1 MILQNIK
8 QLKDILKQ
16 IHEPNEYQLTLVN
29 STDKLYWIYEL
40 KGVKMKDLF
49 TFLRN
54 KRPEE
59 NRVDVFINKQFINE
73 RDYVIEYKGND
84 MYLKFKKSN
93 FGYGLDSDD
102 VIKVKG
108 DLIKI

>member
-16 IHEPNEYQLTLVN
+16 INEPNEYQLNLVD
-29 STDKLYWIYEL
+29 STNKLYWIYEL
-40 KGVKMKDLF
+40 PGVKMKDLF
-49 TFLRN
+49 TFLRS
-54 KRPEE
+54 KRKEE

-73 RDYVIEYKGND
+73 RDYVIEYKGNN

-93 FGYGLDSDD
+93 FGYTIDSDD
-102 VIKVKG
+102 EVKVKG
-108 DLIKI
+108 DLIRI